1 MFEAVGARFT
11 DATDLKTEALGG
23 HQLGG
28 ATRALL
34 NTIFSP
40 PVSLPETLKLKR
52 VGCPLDDTQI
62 LA

>member
-11 DATDLKTEALGG
+11 DATDLRQKLWGG
-23 HQLGG
+23 INWAVQRGH
-28 ATRALL
+28 L
-34 NTIFSP
+34 NPIFSP

>member
-23 HQLGG
+23 INWAVQGG
-28 ATRALL
+28 HL

-40 PVSLPETLKLKR
+40 SASLPETLKLKR